1 MNSNCT
7 TYETPVC
14 NKTERKE
21 TIIENYRQL
30 DEITKENRVLAR
42 RIREFI
48 NLRMTEKE
56 ACKANENLPTD
67 FSSHVIETLQAAYET
82 NELLRQTIA
91 AIGMD

>member
-1 MNSNCT
+1 MNSN
-7 TYETPVC
+7 YETPVC
-14 NKTERKE
+14 NVAERNE

-56 ACKANENLPTD
+56 VCKANENLPTD